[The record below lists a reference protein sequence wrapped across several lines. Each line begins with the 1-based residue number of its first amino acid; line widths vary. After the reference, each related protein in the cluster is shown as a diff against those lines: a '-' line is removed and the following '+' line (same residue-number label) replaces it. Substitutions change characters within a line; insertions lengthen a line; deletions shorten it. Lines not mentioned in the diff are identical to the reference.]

1 MGQDNNEELWCDANL
16 DAIVEWVEGA
26 YPEEGC
32 GLILERAEGGYE
44 VRTLENLANQYHE
57 MDPETYP
64 RTAREFYVINPME
77 FMKAEERGDRVAV
90 VFHSHA
96 DVGDY
101 FSDEDVAAAT
111 MPRNSEDEPYEEAH
125 PGVDWLVVSVRDG
138 EADHATL
145 FEFDADDRDEPFP
158 PVLEIAIDEDGYEIS
173 GVGG

>member
-1 MGQDNNEELWCDANL
+1 MMWSDENL
-16 DAIVEWVEGA
+16 DDIVGWVEDA

-32 GLILERAEGGYE
+32 GLILEDQEGDFR
-44 VRTLENLANQYHE
+44 VLHCENLANQYHE

-64 RTAREFYVINPME
+64 RTAEKFYVINPME
-77 FMKAEERGDRVAV
+77 FLKAEERGEEVKV

-111 MPRNSEDEPYEEAH
+111 LPRDSDDAPWEEAH
-125 PGVDWLVVSVRDG
+125 PGVDYLVVSVRDG

-145 FEFDADDRDEPFP
+145 FEFDGANADEPYP
-158 PVLEIAIDEDGYEIS
+158 AKLEIEITDHGYKTS
-173 GVGG
+173 PA